1 MIFTKLKFFA
11 QTIGFVTMTL
21 LILYGAVS
29 IFSDAELAFGALPA
43 APVQQAAISKTV
55 PPYLHY
61 QGMLRDAEGKPI
73 SGVHKLTFR
82 IYDDV
87 TAPLPEARW
96 LEEHNEVTV
105 RSGQFSVLL
114 GNTNPIPP
122 TLFDSPDRFIG
133 ITLDGLDEMVPR
145 QRFASAPFAMYADH
159 ATSLIA
165 PNRSEPA
172 VQVDDRGRVGVGTT
186 SPQAQLQI
194 SSTAA
199 ISTALQVDGDLRA
212 SNGNVLLAQGG
223 GRVGI
228 GTDNPLYPL
237 HVRGQDPDMM
247 LDVPAASTANRAE
260 LLFGVDGQTRAALI
274 YDKTT
279 GDATLFDGQGYV
291 TIDDAGQN
299 AIGPR
304 LNVNGDLRTSGNFYM
319 GASDRKPIKIVRIT
333 NLPENTN
340 RIFPEIPANEYECTV
355 GGWSTG
361 IYDISEDSKD
371 ADKVWAYTQD
381 GWWWVEAKFMSD
393 GPHEK
398 VSVDVVCFLKGI
410 VEYETKFGQREQTG
424 Q

>member
-1 MIFTKLKFFA
+1 MILTKLKFFA
-11 QTIGFVTMTL
+11 QTVGFVTMTL
-21 LILYGAVS
+21 LILYGALS
-29 IFSDAELAFGALPA
+29 IFTDAELVLGAPPA
-43 APVQQAAISKTV
+43 AALQQAAISKTV
-55 PPYLHY
+55 PPYLNY
-61 QGMLRDAEGKPI
+61 QGVLRDAEGKPI
-73 SGVHKLTFR
+73 SGVHKLSFR

-87 TAPLPEARW
+87 TDPLPEARW
-96 LEEHNEVTV
+96 MEEHNEVTV
-105 RSGQFSVLL
+105 RNGQFSVLL
-114 GNTNPIPP
+114 GNTTPIPP
-122 TLFDSPDRFIG
+122 ALFHSPDRFIG

-165 PNRSEPA
+165 PERSEPA
-172 VQVDDRGRVGVGTT
+172 VYVDDNGRVGVGTT

-199 ISTALQVDGDLRA
+199 ISTALQVNGDLRTVDGDA
-212 SNGNVLLAQGG
+212 LLAQDG
-223 GRVGI
+223 GRVGVR
-228 GTDNPLYPL
+228 TSNPLYPL
-237 HVRGQDPDMM
+237 HVGGQDPDMM
-247 LDVPAASTANRAE
+247 LDLPSTSTANRAE
-260 LLFGVDGQTRAALI
+260 LLFGVDGQTRAALV

-279 GDATLFDGQGYV
+279 GDATLFDGQGYLTV
-291 TIDDAGQN
+291 DDVGQN

-340 RIFPEIPANEYECTV
+340 RIFPEVPANEYECTV

-361 IYDISEDSKD
+361 LYDMSEDSKD
-371 ADKVWAYTQD
+371 ADKVWAYVED
-381 GWWWVEAKFMSD
+381 GWWWVGAKFMSD

-410 VEYETKFGQREQTG
+410 VEYETKFGQREQIG
-424 Q
+424 E